1 MAEKKRLNIEEITAA
16 VTKRFGKGSV
26 FTLNGDSLESVPV
39 IPTGSPS
46 LDSALGVMGY
56 PRGRIIEL
64 FGAESSGK
72 TSLAL
77 LAVAQAQL
85 AGGIVAYIDAEHAL
99 DPQHAQRI
107 GVDIDSLLLSQPE
120 CAEDALNLVDFY
132 LREHMVDLVVIDSV
146 AALVPKVELEG
157 AIGDSHMGLHARI
170 MSQTMRKIN
179 ASASDTDCAIL
190 FINQTR
196 QKIGVVFGCFPRR
209 TKVLFAD
216 GRRLEINNV
225 VEKKIRGKVLSYD
238 AMSNSI
244 VECEIVNWYK
254 DGVPIDEF
262 KPTWVGRGAKSLKK
276 RDFIKVI
283 YAYPDNSGWGRVV
296 ATTNHPFLTDAGW
309 KYAKDLTLTD
319 SVKIIGNTL
328 KFSDD
333 VHQLILGSIL
343 GDASIRCNSK
353 HLDKAPTAYLEETHS
368 VSQAAYCKWKAEKLK
383 NVGISF
389 IGEDNRGNTLFRT
402 YPSYALLEYGR
413 KYYGSKTSK
422 HFTTDILNLLSP
434 LGLAVWYMDDGTIS
448 KNARNASICFGRNAF
463 DDDPYALLVKFKE
476 RFGLSPK
483 LYKKGKGEK
492 YWYSIEF
499 LGEEFDR
506 FITIISPHIPK
517 CMSYKLPNDVLYGE
531 GIFDQSVIPMQEI
544 LSMPIKYLKQV
555 SKMGKDSTVYNI
567 EVTNNHNY
575 MVNEGVIVHN
585 SPETTTGGNALK
597 FYSTIR
603 LQVSRGKTL
612 KVKEE
617 SVGIIINVKVVKNK
631 VAPPFKKAEAYL
643 FFNRGFDPVYEC
655 LNSWVDAG
663 LVEKSGTWYSYKGES
678 IGQGIPGVSEYFRNN
693 PVALSEILSEHVKY
707 RAELMDTEEDIDID
721 TE

>member
-26 FTLNGDSLESVPV
+26 FTLNGDSLEAVPV

-64 FGAESSGK
+64 FGQESSGK

-196 QKIGVVFGCFPRR
+196 QKIGVVFG
-209 TKVLFAD
+209 
-216 GRRLEINNV
+216 N
-225 VEKKIRGKVLSYD
+225 
-238 AMSNSI
+238 
-244 VECEIVNWYK
+244 
-254 DGVPIDEF
+254 
-262 KPTWVGRGAKSLKK
+262 
-276 RDFIKVI
+276 
-283 YAYPDNSGWGRVV
+283 
-296 ATTNHPFLTDAGW
+296 
-309 KYAKDLTLTD
+309 
-319 SVKIIGNTL
+319 
-328 KFSDD
+328 
-333 VHQLILGSIL
+333 
-343 GDASIRCNSK
+343 
-353 HLDKAPTAYLEETHS
+353 
-368 VSQAAYCKWKAEKLK
+368 
-383 NVGISF
+383 
-389 IGEDNRGNTLFRT
+389 
-402 YPSYALLEYGR
+402 
-413 KYYGSKTSK
+413 
-422 HFTTDILNLLSP
+422 
-434 LGLAVWYMDDGTIS
+434 
-448 KNARNASICFGRNAF
+448 
-463 DDDPYALLVKFKE
+463 
-476 RFGLSPK
+476 
-483 LYKKGKGEK
+483 
-492 YWYSIEF
+492 
-499 LGEEFDR
+499 
-506 FITIISPHIPK
+506 
-517 CMSYKLPNDVLYGE
+517 
-531 GIFDQSVIPMQEI
+531 
-544 LSMPIKYLKQV
+544 
-555 SKMGKDSTVYNI
+555 
-567 EVTNNHNY
+567 
-575 MVNEGVIVHN
+575 
-585 SPETTTGGNALK
+585 PETTTGGNALK
-597 FYSTIR
+597 FYSTVR

-707 RAELMDTEEDIDID
+707 RAELMDTEEDIELD